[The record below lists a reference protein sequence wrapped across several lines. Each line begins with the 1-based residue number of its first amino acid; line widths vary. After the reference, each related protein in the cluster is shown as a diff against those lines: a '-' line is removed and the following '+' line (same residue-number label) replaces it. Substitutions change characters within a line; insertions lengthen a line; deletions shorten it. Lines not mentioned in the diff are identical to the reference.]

1 VPRPVPHRPAAPR
14 RLAIHH
20 HVPGRAPAQQ
30 PPAGSRAASS
40 SPWSGRAPT
49 RARSR
54 TAPG

>member
-1 VPRPVPHRPAAPR
+1 VPRPVPYRPAAPR
-14 RLAIHH
+14 RRAIHH